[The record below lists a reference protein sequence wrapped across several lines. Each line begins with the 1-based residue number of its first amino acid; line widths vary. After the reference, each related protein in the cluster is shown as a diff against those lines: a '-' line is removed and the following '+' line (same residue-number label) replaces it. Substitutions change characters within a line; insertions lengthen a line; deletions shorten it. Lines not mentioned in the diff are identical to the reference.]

1 MPPTTSPYGSWAS
14 PITTDLIVA
23 ESVGL
28 GQIALDGDDVYWVEL
43 RPLEAGRQVVVK
55 RTPDGAGLDVTPAPF
70 NVRTRVHEYGG
81 GAYAVSGGTVY
92 FTNFADQRVYRQP
105 AGQDPCPITPEEDIR
120 HADFEVDLARSR
132 LVCVQE
138 NHSGRWGSLQF
149 GGCGPDGHPR
159 RRHRRS
165 GGVGFAERFLF
176 VAPAESRR
184 ISVVLVELEPPEHAL
199 GRDRVVGWRAG
210 RRWQGR
216 GANAGGRRPRRVHL
230 SAGVGSRRTVVLR
243 VGPERVVE
251 PAPVGQPE
259 PAEGPAK
266 AFLPMEAEFGR
277 PQWVF
282 GAKLLRVRLG
292 GPGHLRRQ
300 PQWGLGVAGPSTWRA
315 GDGRRWTSAAT
326 RRWAGPI
333 CGLPA
338 TRCSSKR
345 AGRRSQALCCD
356 WSWSRGDWTWSGVP
370 IRHRWT
376 REYLSAPET
385 IEFPTEG
392 GLTAHAFFY
401 PPRNRDFTAPEGA
414 KPPLLL
420 KSHGG
425 PTAATSNA
433 LDLEVQFWT
442 SRGFAVVDVNY
453 GGSTGYGTEYRRRLE
468 RSWGVVD
475 VDDCVNAARHLASQG
490 LVDEKQLA
498 IDGGSAGGYT
508 TLAALTFRDIFSAG
522 ASYFG
527 VSDLETLARD
537 THKFE
542 SRYLDT
548 LVGPYPEEAG
558 VYRERSPINFTERLS
573 RPIIL
578 LQGLEDRIV
587 PPDQAEA
594 MFDAVRAKG
603 IPTAYL
609 AFAGEQHGFRQAGNI
624 KRALEAELYFFCRL
638 FGIEPADEIE
648 PVHIENL

>member
-1 MPPTTSPYGSWAS
+1 MPPTTSPYGTWAS

-28 GQIALDGDDVYWVEL
+28 GQIALDAGDVYWVEL

-81 GAYAVSGGTVY
+81 GAYVVSEGTVY

-105 AGQDPCPITPEEDIR
+105 AGQEPSPITPEGDIR
-120 HADFEVDLARSR
+120 HADFAVDLARSR

-138 NHSGRWGSLQF
+138 NHSGDEEPVNSVVAVPMDTRDGVIANPEVLVSGSDFYSSPRLS
-149 GGCGPDGHPR
+149 PDGSWLCWLSWNHPNMPWDGTELWVGELDDDGKVGER
-159 RRHRRS
+159 KLVA
-165 GGVGFAERFLF
+165 GGS
-176 VAPAESRR
+176 AES
-184 ISVVLVELEPPEHAL
+184 I
-199 GRDRVVGWRAG
+199 
-210 RRWQGR
+210 
-216 GANAGGRRPRRVHL
+216 
-230 SAGVGSRRTVVLR
+230 
-243 VGPERVVE
+243 
-251 PAPVGQPE
+251 GQPE
-259 PAEGPAK
+259 WAPDGRLYFVSDRTGWWNLYRWDNRTGRQAGECV
-266 AFLPMEAEFGR
+266 LSMEAEFGR

-282 GAKLLRVRLG
+282 GANSYGFVSADRAICAANRSGVWGLLDVDLESGRWTALDIGDYSAMGRSDLRVAGDRVFFEAGGPTEPNALLRLDLGSGRLD
-292 GPGHLRRQ
+292 
-300 PQWGLGVAGPSTWRA
+300 VV
-315 GDGRRWTSAAT
+315 
-326 RRWAGPI
+326 
-333 CGLPA
+333 
-338 TRCSSKR
+338 
-345 AGRRSQALCCD
+345 RRSNPAPVDPEC
-356 WSWSRGDWTWSGVP
+356 
-370 IRHRWT
+370 
-376 REYLSAPET
+376 LSAPET
-385 IEFPTEG
+385 IEFPTES

-433 LDLEVQFWT
+433 LDLEIQFWT

-453 GGSTGYGTEYRRRLE
+453 GGSTGYGREYRRRLE
-468 RSWGVVD
+468 RNWGVVD
-475 VDDCVNAARHLASQG
+475 VDDCVNAARYLAAQG

-522 ASYFG
+522 ASYYG

-548 LVGPYPEEAG
+548 LVGPYPEEAA

-594 MFDAVRAKG
+594 MFDAVRTKG

-638 FGIEPADEIE
+638 FGIEPADAIE
-648 PVHIENL
+648 PVAIENL

>member
-23 ESVGL
+23 DSVGL

-55 RTPDGAGLDVTPAPF
+55 RTPDGAALDVTPAPF

-81 GAYAVSGGTVY
+81 GAYVVSEGTVY

-105 AGQDPCPITPEEDIR
+105 AGQEPSPITLEGDIR

-138 NHSGRWGSLQF
+138 NHSGDGEPVNSVVAVPMDTRDGVIAKPEVLVSGSDFYSSPRLS
-149 GGCGPDGHPR
+149 PDGSRLCWLSWNHPNMPWDGTELWVGALDDDGR
-159 RRHRRS
+159 VEEPRLVA
-165 GGVGFAERFLF
+165 GGT
-176 VAPAESRR
+176 AES
-184 ISVVLVELEPPEHAL
+184 ICQPEWAPD
-199 GRDRVVGWRAG
+199 GRLYFVSDRTGWWNLH
-210 RRWQGR
+210 RWDNRTGR
-216 GANAGGRRPRRVHL
+216 GAG
-230 SAGVGSRRTVVLR
+230 
-243 VGPERVVE
+243 ERV
-251 PAPVGQPE
+251 
-259 PAEGPAK
+259 
-266 AFLPMEAEFGR
+266 LPMEAEFGR

-282 GAKLLRVRLG
+282 GANCYGFVSAERAICAVNRNGVWGLLEVDLESGRWTTLDIGGYSAMGRSDLRVAGDKVFFEAGGPAEPSALLRLELESGRLD
-292 GPGHLRRQ
+292 
-300 PQWGLGVAGPSTWRA
+300 VV
-315 GDGRRWTSAAT
+315 
-326 RRWAGPI
+326 
-333 CGLPA
+333 
-338 TRCSSKR
+338 
-345 AGRRSQALCCD
+345 RRSNPAPVD
-356 WSWSRGDWTWSGVP
+356 P
-370 IRHRWT
+370 
-376 REYLSAPET
+376 EYLSAPET
-385 IEFPTEG
+385 FEFPTEG

-638 FGIEPADEIE
+638 FGFEPADEIE
-648 PVHIENL
+648 PVDIENL

>member
-14 PITTDLIVA
+14 PITADLIVA

-55 RTPDGAGLDVTPAPF
+55 RTSDGAALDVTPAPF

-81 GAYAVSGGTVY
+81 GAYVVSEGTVY

-105 AGQDPCPITPEEDIR
+105 AGQEPSPITPQGDIR
-120 HADFEVDLARSR
+120 HADFAVDLARSR

-138 NHSGRWGSLQF
+138 NHSGDGEPVNSVVAVPMDPCDGVMAKPEVLVSGSDFYSSPRLS
-149 GGCGPDGHPR
+149 PDGSWLCWLSWNHPNMPWDGTELWVGELDDDGKVGER
-159 RRHRRS
+159 KLVA
-165 GGVGFAERFLF
+165 GGI
-176 VAPAESRR
+176 AES
-184 ISVVLVELEPPEHAL
+184 IC
-199 GRDRVVGWRAG
+199 
-210 RRWQGR
+210 
-216 GANAGGRRPRRVHL
+216 
-230 SAGVGSRRTVVLR
+230 
-243 VGPERVVE
+243 
-251 PAPVGQPE
+251 QPE
-259 PAEGPAK
+259 WAPDGRLYFVSDRTGWWNMHRWDNRPGRQAAECV
-266 AFLPMEAEFGR
+266 LPMEAEFGR

-282 GAKLLRVRLG
+282 GANCYGFVSANRAICAVNRSGVWELLDVDLESGRCTALDVGGYSAMGRSDLRIVGHRVFFEAGGPTEPNALLRLDLESGQLQV
-292 GPGHLRRQ
+292 
-300 PQWGLGVAGPSTWRA
+300 V
-315 GDGRRWTSAAT
+315 
-326 RRWAGPI
+326 
-333 CGLPA
+333 
-338 TRCSSKR
+338 
-345 AGRRSQALCCD
+345 RRSDPAPVD
-356 WSWSRGDWTWSGVP
+356 PD
-370 IRHRWT
+370 
-376 REYLSAPET
+376 YLSMPET

-401 PPRNRDFTAPEGA
+401 PPQNRDFTAPEGA

-425 PTAATSNA
+425 PTSATSNA
-433 LDLEVQFWT
+433 LDLEIQFWT
-442 SRGFAVVDVNY
+442 SRGFAVADVNY
-453 GGSTGYGTEYRRRLE
+453 GGSTGYGREYRRRLD
-468 RSWGVVD
+468 RNWGVVD
-475 VDDCVNAARHLASQG
+475 VDDCVNAARHLAAQG

-522 ASYFG
+522 ASYYG

-624 KRALEAELYFFCRL
+624 RRALEAELYFFCRL

-648 PVHIENL
+648 PVDIENL

>member
-14 PITTDLIVA
+14 PITTDSIVA
-23 ESVGL
+23 DSVGL

-81 GAYAVSGGTVY
+81 GAYVVSGGTVY

-105 AGQDPCPITPEEDIR
+105 AGQEPCPITPAGDIR
-120 HADFEVDLARSR
+120 HADFAVDLARSR
-132 LVCVQE
+132 LICVQE
-138 NHSGRWGSLQF
+138 NHSGDGEPVNSVVAVPMDTRDGVIADPEALVSGSDFYSSPRLS
-149 GGCGPDGHPR
+149 PDGSWLCWLSWNHPNMPWDGTELWVGELDDDGKVGER
-159 RRHRRS
+159 KLVA
-165 GGVGFAERFLF
+165 GGS
-176 VAPAESRR
+176 AES
-184 ISVVLVELEPPEHAL
+184 ICQPEWAPD
-199 GRDRVVGWRAG
+199 GRLYFVSDRTGWWNLH
-210 RRWQGR
+210 RWDNRPGR
-216 GANAGGRRPRRVHL
+216 GAGE
-230 SAGVGSRRTVVLR
+230 SI
-243 VGPERVVE
+243 
-251 PAPVGQPE
+251 
-259 PAEGPAK
+259 
-266 AFLPMEAEFGR
+266 LPMEAEFGR

-282 GAKLLRVRLG
+282 GANCYGFVSADRAICADNRSGVWGLLDLDLESGRWTALDIGGYSAMGRSDLRVVEDQVFFEAGGPTEPNALLRLD
-292 GPGHLRRQ
+292 LE
-300 PQWGLGVAGPSTWRA
+300 
-315 GDGRRWTSAAT
+315 
-326 RRWAGPI
+326 
-333 CGLPA
+333 
-338 TRCSSKR
+338 
-345 AGRRSQALCCD
+345 AGRLDVVRRSNPA
-356 WSWSRGDWTWSGVP
+356 GVDP
-370 IRHRWT
+370 
-376 REYLSAPET
+376 EYLSAPET

-401 PPRNRDFTAPEGA
+401 PPRNRDFAAPEGA

-433 LDLEVQFWT
+433 LDLEIQFWT

-453 GGSTGYGTEYRRRLE
+453 GGSTGYGREYRRRLE
-468 RSWGVVD
+468 RNWGVVD
-475 VDDCVNAARHLASQG
+475 VNDCVNAARYLAAQG
-490 LVDEKQLA
+490 SVDEKQLA

-522 ASYFG
+522 ASYYG

-548 LVGPYPEEAG
+548 LVGPYPEDAG

-594 MFDAVRAKG
+594 MFNAVRAKG

-638 FGIEPADEIE
+638 FGFEPADEIE
-648 PVHIENL
+648 PVDIENL

>member
-1 MPPTTSPYGSWAS
+1 MSPTTSPYGSWAS

-28 GQIALDGDDVYWVEL
+28 GQIALDGGDVYWVEL

-55 RTPDGAGLDVTPAPF
+55 RTPDGAGLDVTPTPF

-81 GAYAVSGGTVY
+81 GAYVVSGGTVY

-105 AGQDPCPITPEEDIR
+105 AGQEPTPITPEGDIR
-120 HADFEVDLARSR
+120 HADLAVDLARSR

-138 NHSGRWGSLQF
+138 NHSNDAEPVNSVVAVPMDTRDGVIANPEVLVSGSDFYSSPRLS
-149 GGCGPDGHPR
+149 PDGSRLCWLSWNHPNMPWDGTELWVGELDDDGKIGER
-159 RRHRRS
+159 KLVAGGSAESICQPDWAPDGRLYFVSDRS
-165 GGVGFAERFLF
+165 GWWNLY
-176 VAPAESRR
+176 
-184 ISVVLVELEPPEHAL
+184 
-199 GRDRVVGWRAG
+199 
-210 RRWQGR
+210 RWDNRTGR
-216 GANAGGRRPRRVHL
+216 GAGESV
-230 SAGVGSRRTVVLR
+230 
-243 VGPERVVE
+243 
-251 PAPVGQPE
+251 
-259 PAEGPAK
+259 
-266 AFLPMEAEFGR
+266 LPMEAEFAR

-282 GAKLLRVRLG
+282 GANCYGFVSADRAICAVNRNGVWGLLDVDLESGRWTALDVGGYSAMGRSDLRVVEDQVFFEAGGPTEPNALLRLDLESGRL
-292 GPGHLRRQ
+292 H
-300 PQWGLGVAGPSTWRA
+300 VV
-315 GDGRRWTSAAT
+315 
-326 RRWAGPI
+326 
-333 CGLPA
+333 
-338 TRCSSKR
+338 
-345 AGRRSQALCCD
+345 RRSNPAPVDPEC
-356 WSWSRGDWTWSGVP
+356 
-370 IRHRWT
+370 
-376 REYLSAPET
+376 LSAPET
-385 IEFPTEG
+385 IEFPTES

-433 LDLEVQFWT
+433 LDLEIQFWT

-453 GGSTGYGTEYRRRLE
+453 GGSTGYGREYRRRLE
-468 RSWGVVD
+468 RNWGVVD
-475 VDDCVNAARHLASQG
+475 VDDCVNAARYLAAQG

-522 ASYFG
+522 ASYYG

-548 LVGPYPEEAG
+548 LVGPYPEEAA

-594 MFDAVRAKG
+594 MFNAVRAKG

-624 KRALEAELYFFCRL
+624 KRALEAELYFLCRL
-638 FGIEPADEIE
+638 FGFEPADAIE
-648 PVHIENL
+648 PVDIENL

>member
-23 ESVGL
+23 DSVGL

-55 RTPDGAGLDVTPAPF
+55 RTPDGAGLDVTPTPF

-81 GAYAVSGGTVY
+81 GAYVVSGGTVY

-105 AGQDPCPITPEEDIR
+105 AGQEPSPITPEGDIR
-120 HADFEVDLARSR
+120 HADFAVDLTRSR
-132 LVCVQE
+132 LICVQE
-138 NHSGRWGSLQF
+138 DHSGDGMPVNSVVAVPMDTGDGVIANPEVLVSGSDFYSSPRLS
-149 GGCGPDGHPR
+149 PDGSRLCWLSWNHPNMPWDGTELWVGELDDDGKVGER
-159 RRHRRS
+159 KLVAGGSAESICQPEWAPDGRLYFVSDRS
-165 GGVGFAERFLF
+165 GWWNLYRWDNRPDPG
-176 VAPAESRR
+176 
-184 ISVVLVELEPPEHAL
+184 
-199 GRDRVVGWRAG
+199 AG
-210 RRWQGR
+210 EC
-216 GANAGGRRPRRVHL
+216 V
-230 SAGVGSRRTVVLR
+230 
-243 VGPERVVE
+243 
-251 PAPVGQPE
+251 
-259 PAEGPAK
+259 
-266 AFLPMEAEFGR
+266 LPMDAEFGR

-282 GAKLLRVRLG
+282 GANCYGFVSADRAICAVNRSGVWELLDLDLESGRWTALDIGGYSAMGRSDLRVAGDKVFFEAGGPAEPSALLRLELESGRLD
-292 GPGHLRRQ
+292 
-300 PQWGLGVAGPSTWRA
+300 VV
-315 GDGRRWTSAAT
+315 
-326 RRWAGPI
+326 
-333 CGLPA
+333 
-338 TRCSSKR
+338 
-345 AGRRSQALCCD
+345 RRSNPAPVD
-356 WSWSRGDWTWSGVP
+356 P
-370 IRHRWT
+370 
-376 REYLSAPET
+376 EYLSAPET

-522 ASYFG
+522 ASYYG

-638 FGIEPADEIE
+638 FGFEPADEIE
-648 PVHIENL
+648 PVDIENL

>member
-14 PITTDLIVA
+14 PITTDSIVA
-23 ESVGL
+23 DSVGL

-55 RTPDGAGLDVTPAPF
+55 RTPDGAGSDVTPAPF

-81 GAYAVSGGTVY
+81 GAYVVSEGTVY

-105 AGQDPCPITPEEDIR
+105 AGQEPSPITPEGDIR
-120 HADFEVDLARSR
+120 HADFAVDLARSR

-138 NHSGRWGSLQF
+138 NHSGDGEPVNSVVAVPMDTRDGVIANPEVLVSGSDFYSSPRLS
-149 GGCGPDGHPR
+149 PDGSRLCWLSWNHPNMPWDGTELWVGELDDDGKVGER
-159 RRHRRS
+159 KLVAGGTAESICQPEWAPDGRLYFVSDRS
-165 GGVGFAERFLF
+165 GWWNLYRWDNR
-176 VAPAESRR
+176 P
-184 ISVVLVELEPPEHAL
+184 
-199 GRDRVVGWRAG
+199 GRQAG
-210 RRWQGR
+210 EC
-216 GANAGGRRPRRVHL
+216 V
-230 SAGVGSRRTVVLR
+230 
-243 VGPERVVE
+243 
-251 PAPVGQPE
+251 
-259 PAEGPAK
+259 
-266 AFLPMEAEFGR
+266 LPMEAEFGR

-282 GAKLLRVRLG
+282 GANCYGFVSADRAICAVNRNGVWGLLEVDLESGRWTTLDIAGYSAMGRSDLRVAGDKVFFEAGGPAEPNALLRLDLESGRLEV
-292 GPGHLRRQ
+292 LRRSN
-300 PQWGLGVAGPSTWRA
+300 PAPVAP
-315 GDGRRWTSAAT
+315 
-326 RRWAGPI
+326 
-333 CGLPA
+333 
-338 TRCSSKR
+338 
-345 AGRRSQALCCD
+345 
-356 WSWSRGDWTWSGVP
+356 
-370 IRHRWT
+370 
-376 REYLSAPET
+376 EYLSVPET

-433 LDLEVQFWT
+433 LDLEIQFWT

-453 GGSTGYGTEYRRRLE
+453 GGSTGYGREYRRRLE
-468 RSWGVVD
+468 RNWGVVD
-475 VDDCVNAARHLASQG
+475 VDDCVNAARYLAAQG
-490 LVDEKQLA
+490 SVDEKQLA

-522 ASYFG
+522 ASYYG

-648 PVHIENL
+648 PVDIENL

>member
-14 PITTDLIVA
+14 PITTDSIVA

-28 GQIALDGDDVYWVEL
+28 GQIALDGDDVYWVEV
-43 RPLEAGRQVVVK
+43 RPLEAGRSVVVK

-81 GAYAVSGGTVY
+81 GAYVVSGGTVY

-105 AGQDPCPITPEEDIR
+105 AGEEPSAITPEGETR
-120 HADFEVDLARSR
+120 HADFAVDLARSR
-132 LVCVQE
+132 LVCIQE
-138 NHSGRWGSLQF
+138 NHSGDGEPVNSVVAVPMDTRAGVIADPEVLVSGSDF
-149 GGCGPDGHPR
+149 YSSPRPSPDGSRLCWLSWNHPNMPWDGTELWVGELDGDGR
-159 RRHRRS
+159 VAERKLVAGGTAESICQPEWAPDGRLYFVSDRS
-165 GGVGFAERFLF
+165 GWWNLYRWDDR
-176 VAPAESRR
+176 P
-184 ISVVLVELEPPEHAL
+184 
-199 GRDRVVGWRAG
+199 GRQADECV
-210 RRWQGR
+210 
-216 GANAGGRRPRRVHL
+216 
-230 SAGVGSRRTVVLR
+230 
-243 VGPERVVE
+243 
-251 PAPVGQPE
+251 
-259 PAEGPAK
+259 
-266 AFLPMEAEFGR
+266 LPMDAEFGR

-282 GAKLLRVRLG
+282 GANSYGFVSADRAICAVNHSGVWELLDVDLESGRWTTLDIAGYSAMGRSDMRVHGNQVVFEAGGPTEPNALLRLDLASGRL
-292 GPGHLRRQ
+292 R
-300 PQWGLGVAGPSTWRA
+300 VV
-315 GDGRRWTSAAT
+315 
-326 RRWAGPI
+326 
-333 CGLPA
+333 
-338 TRCSSKR
+338 
-345 AGRRSQALCCD
+345 RRSNPAPVD
-356 WSWSRGDWTWSGVP
+356 P
-370 IRHRWT
+370 
-376 REYLSAPET
+376 EYLSAPET

-401 PPRNRDFTAPEGA
+401 PPRNRDFAATEGA

-433 LDLEVQFWT
+433 LDLEIQFWT

-453 GGSTGYGTEYRRRLE
+453 GGSTGYGRDYRRRLE
-468 RSWGVVD
+468 RNWGVVD
-475 VDDCVNAARHLASQG
+475 VDDCVNAAGYLAAQG
-490 LVDEKQLA
+490 SVDEKQLA

-508 TLAALTFRDIFSAG
+508 TLAALTFRDVFSAG

-542 SRYLDT
+542 SRYLDS
-548 LVGPYPEEAG
+548 LVGPYPEQAG

-594 MFDAVRAKG
+594 MFNAVRAKG

-638 FGIEPADEIE
+638 FGFEPADEIE
-648 PVHIENL
+648 PVDIENL

>member
-1 MPPTTSPYGSWAS
+1 MSPTTSPYGSWTS

-55 RTPDGAGLDVTPAPF
+55 RTPDGAALDVTPAPF

-81 GAYAVSGGTVY
+81 GAYVVSEGTVY

-105 AGQDPCPITPEEDIR
+105 AGQEPSPITPEGDIR
-120 HADFEVDLARSR
+120 HADFAVDLARSR

-138 NHSGRWGSLQF
+138 NHSDDGDPVNSVVAVPTDTCDGVIDKPEVLVSGSDFYSSPRLS
-149 GGCGPDGHPR
+149 PDGSWLCWLSWNHPNMPWDGTELWVGELDDDGKVGER
-159 RRHRRS
+159 KLAAGGSAESICQPEWAPDGRLYFVSDRS
-165 GGVGFAERFLF
+165 GWWNLYRW
-176 VAPAESRR
+176 
-184 ISVVLVELEPPEHAL
+184 
-199 GRDRVVGWRAG
+199 DNRAG
-210 RRWQGR
+210 R
-216 GANAGGRRPRRVHL
+216 GAGESV
-230 SAGVGSRRTVVLR
+230 
-243 VGPERVVE
+243 
-251 PAPVGQPE
+251 
-259 PAEGPAK
+259 
-266 AFLPMEAEFGR
+266 LPMEAEFGR

-282 GAKLLRVRLG
+282 GANCYGFVSADRVICAVNRSGVWELLDLDLESGRWTALDIGGYSAMGRSDLRVVEDQVFFEAGGPTEPNALLRLD
-292 GPGHLRRQ
+292 LE
-300 PQWGLGVAGPSTWRA
+300 
-315 GDGRRWTSAAT
+315 
-326 RRWAGPI
+326 
-333 CGLPA
+333 
-338 TRCSSKR
+338 
-345 AGRRSQALCCD
+345 AGRLDVVRRSNPAAVD
-356 WSWSRGDWTWSGVP
+356 P
-370 IRHRWT
+370 
-376 REYLSAPET
+376 EYLSAPET

-468 RSWGVVD
+468 RNWGVVD
-475 VDDCVNAARHLASQG
+475 VDDCVNAARHLAARGS
-490 LVDEKQLA
+490 VDEKQLA

-522 ASYFG
+522 ASYYG

-594 MFDAVRAKG
+594 MFHAVRAKG

-638 FGIEPADEIE
+638 FGFEPADKIE
-648 PVHIENL
+648 PVDIENL

>member
-14 PITTDLIVA
+14 PITTDSIVA
-23 ESVGL
+23 DSVGL
-28 GQIALDGDDVYWVEL
+28 GQIALDGGDVYWAEL

-55 RTPDGAGLDVTPAPF
+55 RTPDGAGLDVTPTPF

-81 GAYAVSGGTVY
+81 GAYVVSGGTVY

-105 AGQDPCPITPEEDIR
+105 AGQEPSPITPEEDIR

-138 NHSGRWGSLQF
+138 NHSDDAEPVNSVVAVPMDTRDGVIADPEVLVSGSDFYSSPRLS
-149 GGCGPDGHPR
+149 PDGSRLCWLSWNHPNMPWDGTELWVGELDEDGKVGVR
-159 RRHRRS
+159 KLAAGGSAESICQPEWAPDGRLYFVSDRS
-165 GGVGFAERFLF
+165 GWWNLYRWD
-176 VAPAESRR
+176 
-184 ISVVLVELEPPEHAL
+184 
-199 GRDRVVGWRAG
+199 DRS
-210 RRWQGR
+210 GR
-216 GANAGGRRPRRVHL
+216 GAGECV
-230 SAGVGSRRTVVLR
+230 
-243 VGPERVVE
+243 
-251 PAPVGQPE
+251 
-259 PAEGPAK
+259 
-266 AFLPMEAEFGR
+266 LPMEAEFAR

-282 GAKLLRVRLG
+282 GANSYGFVSADRAICAVNRNGVWGLLDVDLASGRWTALDIGGYSAMGRSDLRVAGDQVFFEAGGPAEPNALLRLDLGSGRLD
-292 GPGHLRRQ
+292 
-300 PQWGLGVAGPSTWRA
+300 VV
-315 GDGRRWTSAAT
+315 
-326 RRWAGPI
+326 
-333 CGLPA
+333 
-338 TRCSSKR
+338 
-345 AGRRSQALCCD
+345 RRSNPAALD
-356 WSWSRGDWTWSGVP
+356 P
-370 IRHRWT
+370 
-376 REYLSAPET
+376 EYLSAPET

-433 LDLEVQFWT
+433 LDLEIQFWT

-453 GGSTGYGTEYRRRLE
+453 GGSTGYGREYRRRLE
-468 RSWGVVD
+468 RNWGVVD

-522 ASYFG
+522 ASYYG

-587 PPDQAEA
+587 PPGQAEA

-638 FGIEPADEIE
+638 FGFEPADAIE
-648 PVHIENL
+648 PVDIENL